1 MVEAAVVATK
11 EEFDM
16 QVSQIIRKLDNME
29 NDIKVIKDK
38 LKTS

>member
-16 QVSQIIRKLDNME
+16 QVSQIISKLDNME